1 MPEERL
7 PARVETV
14 LYRIVQEA
22 LNNVSKH
29 AEASSVK
36 LRVSSQERAIRCSIR
51 DDGIGFDVSAVLE
64 RGGAEGIGL
73 IGIRERLAPLRGTLD
88 INSTPGGGTELVV
101 TIPRDSCPQ
110 GAGSKAGRAPEG
122 QSAIPAGKQASAGE
136 AGGMVR

>member
-1 MPEERL
+1 
-7 PARVETV
+7 
-14 LYRIVQEA
+14 

-36 LRVSSQERAIRCSIR
+36 LRVRAEERAIRCSIR
-51 DDGIGFDVSAVLE
+51 DDGIGFDVSAVME

-101 TIPRDSCPQ
+101 TIPRESCPQ

-122 QSAIPAGKQASAGE
+122 QSAIAAGKQASAGE

>member
-36 LRVSSQERAIRCSIR
+36 LRVRAEERAIHCSIR
-51 DDGIGFDVSAVLE
+51 DDGIGFDVSAVMG

-101 TIPRDSCPQ
+101 TIPRESCPQ
-110 GAGSKAGRAPEG
+110 ATGAKAGRAAEG
-122 QSAIPAGKQASAGE
+122 QSLIPAGKRASAGE